1 MTYKEMKLKMRD
13 GKEIY
18 LYKWELDEG
27 VKPKG
32 VIQLIHGMAEY
43 GSRYDRFAKELVK
56 DGFIVYADDHRGHG
70 KSAESLSAL
79 GYISD
84 NDGFHDMVHDQREI
98 NNFIKEENPS
108 LDIYIFSH
116 SMGSFIAQRY
126 MEIYGDTVKG
136 VILSGTGGKPNA
148 SMNMGIFL
156 SKVIMNLRGRRASG
170 RLMDDLGFGNYNK
183 LVENQK
189 TKYDW
194 LSRDEEEVE
203 KYILDPYCGGVFPVS
218 FFYDFLKGMKAIH
231 KKDNLVSIPKNL
243 SITMF
248 SGDKDPVGNYGKGIL
263 SLVDTFKS
271 LGIKN
276 LSYKLY
282 EGGRHEIL
290 NEINR
295 DMVTEDIKACLNSWV
310 KGDNYISSEVIT
322 YTSTTF
328 EGNTLSEN

>member
-1 MTYKEMKLKMRD
+1 
-13 GKEIY
+13 
-18 LYKWELDEG
+18 
-27 VKPKG
+27 
-32 VIQLIHGMAEY
+32 
-43 GSRYDRFAKELVK
+43 
-56 DGFIVYADDHRGHG
+56 
-70 KSAESLSAL
+70 
-79 GYISD
+79 
-84 NDGFHDMVHDQREI
+84 
-98 NNFIKEENPS
+98 
-108 LDIYIFSH
+108 
-116 SMGSFIAQRY
+116 MGSFIAQRY

-231 KKDNLVSIPKNL
+231 KKDNLASIPKNL
-243 SITMF
+243 FITMF

-310 KGDNYISSEVIT
+310 KGDN
-322 YTSTTF
+322 
-328 EGNTLSEN
+328 